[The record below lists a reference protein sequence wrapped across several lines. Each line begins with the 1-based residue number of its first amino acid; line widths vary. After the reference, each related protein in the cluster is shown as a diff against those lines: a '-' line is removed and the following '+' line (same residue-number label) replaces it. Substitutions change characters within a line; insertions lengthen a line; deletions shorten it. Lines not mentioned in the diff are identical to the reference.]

1 MKGLVEFK
9 LGRVNDAENL
19 YTRAVELNPND
30 AEAIVS
36 LATTQL
42 DKGDSRKAEETL
54 KKAIER
60 LPGAAILFQGYG
72 SMLLWGDRSSDA
84 AVVESRAVELLRTAV
99 TLDASLAEPHY
110 QLGKLALREEKNR
123 EALEELEAAVKLD
136 PKSSKNH
143 YALAQVYRRL
153 GRAQDAAHQV
163 QLFQSLKSKEEKTFS
178 SVAEAER
185 AAPPEK

>member
-1 MKGLVEFK
+1 LKGLVEFK
-9 LGRVNDAENL
+9 LGRVSDAESL
-19 YTRAVELNPND
+19 YARAVELNPDD
-30 AEAIVS
+30 AQAIVS

-42 DKGDSRKAEETL
+42 DRGDAHKAEETL
-54 KKAIER
+54 KKGIER
-60 LPGAAILFQGYG
+60 LPREAILYQGYA

-84 AVVESRAVELLRTAV
+84 AVESHAVELLRTAV

-123 EALEELEAAVKLD
+123 EALEELETAVKLD

-153 GRAQDAAHQV
+153 GRVQDATRQV

-185 AAPPEK
+185 ATRPEH